1 MPEGNSVLF
10 ADSGTRLKSAPHRER
25 SRTPAAPA
33 AYTWRSMRNALTL
46 GRRSI
51 LLALAAA
58 AAGCG
63 GDGRTPLVVYS
74 PHGRDLLTV
83 VEQAYE
89 EARPE
94 VDVRWLDMGSQE
106 VYDRIRS
113 ERANPQ
119 ADVWFG
125 GPATILA
132 RGAAEGL
139 LAPSRPSWAD
149 ALDAADRR
157 PDGLYYTL
165 YQTPTLIVYNRDAIR
180 ADEAP
185 ADWDDLLDERW
196 HDEVVIRDPLASGTM
211 RTIFG
216 KILADSVV
224 ETGST
229 EAGFD
234 WLRRLDG
241 QTREYVHSPAVLHEK
256 LTRQEGLLTLWE
268 MTDTLSLIDRGAP
281 IAYRF
286 PESGTAVI
294 QDSVGVVAG
303 SERLDEAAA
312 FVDWLGSPEALALA
326 VREAFRLPARGDLDT
341 GALAPWV
348 ADVQARLRRA
358 DVDWQMIEENGAEWM
373 AEWDRSVRGQG
384 GG

>member
-1 MPEGNSVLF
+1 M
-10 ADSGTRLKSAPHRER
+10 
-25 SRTPAAPA
+25 
-33 AYTWRSMRNALTL
+33 
-46 GRRSI
+46 GRRW
-51 LLALAAA
+51 LLPCLAAVALSA
-58 AAGCG
+58 ACG
-63 GDGRTPLVVYS
+63 GDGRTPLVIYS

-83 VEQAYE
+83 VEEAYE
-89 EARPE
+89 QARPG

-132 RGAAEGL
+132 RGAADGL
-139 LAPSRPSWAD
+139 LAPSNPSWAG
-149 ALDAADRR
+149 ALQPADRHS
-157 PDGLYYTL
+157 DGLYFTL
-165 YQTPTLIVYNRDAIR
+165 YQTPTIIVYNRDAISPE
-180 ADEAP
+180 EAP
-185 ADWDDLLDERW
+185 ADWDDLLDARW
-196 HDEVVIRDPLASGTM
+196 QDEIVIRDPLASGTM

-224 ETGST
+224 ATGNAES
-229 EAGFD
+229 GFE

-256 LTRQEGLLTLWE
+256 ITRQEGVLTLWE

-281 IAYRF
+281 VAYRF
-286 PESGTAVI
+286 PASGTAVI

-303 SERLDEAAA
+303 SERHDEAEA

-326 VREAFRLPARGDLDT
+326 VREAFRLPARTDLE
-341 GALAPWV
+341 AAELAPWV
-348 ADVQARLRRA
+348 AEVQARLRRA
-358 DVDWQMIEENGAEWM
+358 EVDWQMIEENGAEWM
-373 AEWDRSVRGQG
+373 AEWDRAVRGHG
-384 GG
+384 GE

>member
-1 MPEGNSVLF
+1 
-10 ADSGTRLKSAPHRER
+10 
-25 SRTPAAPA
+25 
-33 AYTWRSMRNALTL
+33 MRNALT
-46 GRRSI
+46 RRSI
-51 LLALAAA
+51 VTALAAA
-58 AAGCG
+58 AALSGCG
-63 GDGRTPLVVYS
+63 DDGRTHLVVYS
-74 PHGRDLLTV
+74 PHGRDLLTA

-89 EARPE
+89 AVRPD

-139 LAPSRPSWAD
+139 LATFEPSWAA
-149 ALDAADRR
+149 ALEPADRH
-157 PDGLYYTL
+157 PQGFYYTL
-165 YQTPTLIVYNRDAIR
+165 YQTPTIIVYNSDAI
-180 ADEAP
+180 AEDEAP
-185 ADWDDLLDERW
+185 GDWDDLLDERW
-196 HDEVVIRDPLASGTM
+196 QDEIIIRDPLASGTM

-216 KILADSVV
+216 KILADSVA
-224 ETGST
+224 ETGSA

-256 LTRQEGLLTLWE
+256 LTRQEGVLTLWE
-268 MTDTLSLIDRGAP
+268 MTDTLTLIHRGAP
-281 IAYRF
+281 VAYRF
-286 PESGTAVI
+286 PSSGTAVI

-303 SERLDEAAA
+303 SGQSAEAEA
-312 FVDWLGSPEALALA
+312 FVEWLGAPEALRLA
-326 VREAFRLPARGDLDT
+326 VREAFRLPARSDLN
-341 GALAPWV
+341 AEVLAPWV
-348 ADVQARLRRA
+348 GDVQSRLRRA
-358 DVDWQMIEENGAEWM
+358 EVDWGMIEENGAAWM

>member
-1 MPEGNSVLF
+1 MRPG
-10 ADSGTRLKSAPHRER
+10 SAL
-25 SRTPAAPA
+25 S
-33 AYTWRSMRNALTL
+33 
-46 GRRSI
+46 RRSI
-51 LLALAAA
+51 PFCLAAA
-58 AAGCG
+58 AALAGCA

-89 EARPE
+89 QARPDI
-94 VDVRWLDMGSQE
+94 DVRWLDMGSQE

-125 GPATILA
+125 GPAAILA

-139 LAPSRPSWAD
+139 LAPSRPSWAG
-149 ALDAADRR
+149 ALDAADRH
-157 PDGLYYTL
+157 PEGLYYTL
-165 YQTPTLIVYNRDAIR
+165 YQTPTIIVYNSDAIGPE
-180 ADEAP
+180 EAP

-196 HDEVVIRDPLASGTM
+196 RDEVVIRDPLASGTM

-216 KILADSVV
+216 KILADSVAA
-224 ETGST
+224 TGST
-229 EAGFD
+229 DAGFD

-256 LTRQEGLLTLWE
+256 LSRQEGVLTLWE

-281 IAYRF
+281 IAFRF
-286 PESGTAVI
+286 PASGTAVI

-303 SERLDEAAA
+303 SEQSAAA
-312 FVDWLGSPEALALA
+312 EALVDWLGSPDALGLA
-326 VREAFRLPARGDLDT
+326 VREAFRLPARPDLDAA
-341 GALAPWV
+341 ALAPWV
-348 ADVQARLRRA
+348 ADVQSRLRRA

>member
-1 MPEGNSVLF
+1 
-10 ADSGTRLKSAPHRER
+10 
-25 SRTPAAPA
+25 
-33 AYTWRSMRNALTL
+33 MRNSLAL

-58 AAGCG
+58 VAVAGCG

-89 EARPE
+89 AARPD

-139 LAPSRPSWAD
+139 LAPSEPSWAD
-149 ALDAADRR
+149 ALDAADRH
-157 PDGLYYTL
+157 PEGLYYTL
-165 YQTPTLIVYNRDAIR
+165 YQTPTIIVYNRDAIS

-185 ADWDDLLDERW
+185 TDWDDLLDERW

-256 LTRQEGLLTLWE
+256 LTRQEGVLTLWE

-281 IAYRF
+281 VAYRF
-286 PESGTAVI
+286 PASGTAVI

-303 SERLDEAAA
+303 SEHPGEAEA
-312 FVDWLGSPEALALA
+312 FLDWLGSPEALALA
-326 VREAFRLPARGDLDT
+326 VREAFRLPARGDLD
-341 GALAPWV
+341 AEELAPWV
-348 ADVQARLRRA
+348 ADVQSRLRRA
-358 DVDWQMIEENGAEWM
+358 EVDWQMIEENGSEWM
-373 AEWDRSVRGQG
+373 AEWDRAVRGQG

>member
-1 MPEGNSVLF
+1 
-10 ADSGTRLKSAPHRER
+10 
-25 SRTPAAPA
+25 
-33 AYTWRSMRNALTL
+33 MRNALAL

-58 AAGCG
+58 AALVGCG
-63 GDGRTPLVVYS
+63 GDGRTRLDVYS

-89 EARPE
+89 EVRPD

-139 LAPSRPSWAD
+139 LAPFEPSWAR
-149 ALDAADRR
+149 ALDAADRH
-157 PDGLYYTL
+157 PEGLYHTL
-165 YQTPTLIVYNRDAIR
+165 YQTPTIIVYNRDAID
-180 ADEAP
+180 ADQAP
-185 ADWDDLLDERW
+185 ADWDDLLDARW
-196 HDEVVIRDPLASGTM
+196 QDEIVIRDPLASGTM

-224 ETGST
+224 ATGST

-241 QTREYVHSPAVLHEK
+241 QTREYVHSPAVLHTK
-256 LTRQEGLLTLWE
+256 ITRQEGVLTLWE
-268 MTDTLSLIDRGAP
+268 MTDTLSLIDGGAP
-281 IAYRF
+281 VAYRF
-286 PESGTAVI
+286 PASGTAVI

-303 SERLDEAAA
+303 AEHLDEAGT

-326 VREAFRLPARGDLDT
+326 VREAFRLPARGDLDA

-358 DVDWQMIEENGAEWM
+358 EVDWQMIEENGAEWM